1 MKLFGSIFI
10 ACLMQFSAFCQSE
23 VKNDVILKLT
33 GEEMTGKIQ
42 EIGETNIKFIY
53 AGETLVYTIK
63 KSEVAKITFSSGR
76 IEIVNGTKPL
86 SAKADSIA
94 QSGLGA
100 HHNKIAIL
108 PFSYLVDKQDAG
120 EELTYKVQNEIYSIL
135 SAHSGFMTVQPTQT
149 TNALLLKAGIT
160 GKNLRTFTMGEI
172 CNILEVEYVYQGT
185 ITQDKTSVSSSGGDY
200 TTAKSSVS
208 NNRAVGTVYSSNS
221 SVTTQNY
228 STSVTMNIFT
238 DKGESI
244 FSQEHSSF
252 WSANDAYKTTL
263 NYLLKRT
270 PLYRK

>member
-1 MKLFGSIFI
+1 MKMFWTLFI
-10 ACLMQFSAFCQSE
+10 ASMMQFSAFSQSA

-42 EIGETNIKFIY
+42 EIGETDVKFVY
-53 AGETLVYTIK
+53 AGETVVYTIK
-63 KSEVAKITFSSGR
+63 KSEISKITFSSGR
-76 IEIVNGTKPL
+76 IEVMNGAKPL

-94 QSGLGA
+94 KVGLGT

-108 PFSYLVDKQDAG
+108 PFSYLINKQDAG
-120 EELTYKVQNEIYSIL
+120 EEMTYKVQNEIYSIL
-135 SAHSGFMTVQPTQT
+135 SAHSGYMTVQPTQT

-185 ITQDKTSVSSSGGDY
+185 ITQDNTSVSNSGGGY
-200 TTAKSSVS
+200 TSVKGNVTNTRS
-208 NNRAVGTVYSSNS
+208 VGTVYSSANS
-221 SVTTQNY
+221 VSTQNY
-228 STSVTMNIFT
+228 STSVTMNIYT

-252 WSANDAYKTTL
+252 WATNDAYKVTL